1 MKTAIVYY
9 SKHHGN
15 TKKLINALAAKY
27 DITAIDALEVKTAD
41 LSGYDMVG
49 FASGIYYSKF
59 HKSVLEFA
67 QQNLPEGK
75 KVFFLYTYGAEKKG
89 VIFYIQIRILKQR
102 CVVTVTVCNYPR
114 RNDRLTVRIFQGLR
128 LHRIYK
134 VFIIIT
140 PRAVYNDESS
150 VLKTYEYRKSVC
162 GTADRYGYHR

>member
-1 MKTAIVYY
+1 MKTVIVYY

-89 VIFYIQIRILKQR
+89 YTKAITEAVSKHNAQIAGEFGCFGFNTFGPFKLIGGIAKGHPNKEDFDNVMKFYKGLK
-102 CVVTVTVCNYPR
+102 
-114 RNDRLTVRIFQGLR
+114 
-128 LHRIYK
+128 
-134 VFIIIT
+134 
-140 PRAVYNDESS
+140 
-150 VLKTYEYRKSVC
+150 
-162 GTADRYGYHR
+162 

>member
-15 TKKLINALAAKY
+15 TKKLINALAAKN

-89 VIFYIQIRILKQR
+89 YTKAITEAVSKHNAQIAGEFGCFGFNTFGPFKLIGGIAKGHPNKEDFDNVMKFYKGLK
-102 CVVTVTVCNYPR
+102 
-114 RNDRLTVRIFQGLR
+114 
-128 LHRIYK
+128 
-134 VFIIIT
+134 
-140 PRAVYNDESS
+140 
-150 VLKTYEYRKSVC
+150 
-162 GTADRYGYHR
+162 